1 MLVCVIKCVK
11 IFYILIFIFFICFIN
26 VMFIVN
32 LYMKCSDIYV
42 VDCYDILFFFL
53 SINLF
58 GIIKFVFLDFR

>member
-1 MLVCVIKCVK
+1 MIWCVR
-11 IFYILIFIFFICFIN
+11 IFYIDFYIFYQ
-26 VMFIVN
+26 FIVN

-42 VDCYDILFFFL
+42 VDCYVILFFFL

>member
-1 MLVCVIKCVK
+1 
-11 IFYILIFIFFICFIN
+11 
-26 VMFIVN
+26 MFIVN

-42 VDCYDILFFFL
+42 VDCYVILFFFL

>member
-1 MLVCVIKCVK
+1 
-11 IFYILIFIFFICFIN
+11 
-26 VMFIVN
+26 MFIVN
-32 LYMKCSDIYV
+32 LYIKCSDIYV